1 MMDYGTLRGFFALLI
16 LALFIIIVVW
26 SYSKKRKASFD
37 DVANSIFE
45 EDLVLKEQTAK
56 ENKIRHLETDSK
68 QETNNNV

>member
-1 MMDYGTLRGFFALLI
+1 MDYGTLRGFFALLI

-37 DVANSIFE
+37 DVANSIFD
-45 EDLVLKEQTAK
+45 EDELSKQNKE
-56 ENKIRHLETDSK
+56 RRLDTDSK

>member
-1 MMDYGTLRGFFALLI
+1 MDYGTLRGFFALLI

-26 SYSKKRKASFD
+26 SYSKKRKDSFD

-45 EDLVLKEQTAK
+45 EDKLDTASK
-56 ENKIRHLETDSK
+56 KRHLDKDSK